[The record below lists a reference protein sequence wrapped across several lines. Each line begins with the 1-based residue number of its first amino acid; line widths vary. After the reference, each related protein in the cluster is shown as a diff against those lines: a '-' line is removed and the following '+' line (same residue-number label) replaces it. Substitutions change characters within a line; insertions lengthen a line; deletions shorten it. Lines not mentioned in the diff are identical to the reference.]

1 MKNLNK
7 IIMAAF
13 VGLAFSSCSITTPV
27 AVSNAELGDSQGIS
41 ESVVLLGVIYL
52 NGNYGIK
59 EAAESSF
66 ITTPIG
72 AIDEK
77 VVSYFLFSKR
87 QLIVTA
93 K

>member
-1 MKNLNK
+1 LN
-7 IIMAAF
+7 
-13 VGLAFSSCSITTPV
+13 V
-27 AVSNAELGDSQGIS
+27 
-41 ESVVLLGVIYL
+41 
-52 NGNYGIK
+52 NYGIK